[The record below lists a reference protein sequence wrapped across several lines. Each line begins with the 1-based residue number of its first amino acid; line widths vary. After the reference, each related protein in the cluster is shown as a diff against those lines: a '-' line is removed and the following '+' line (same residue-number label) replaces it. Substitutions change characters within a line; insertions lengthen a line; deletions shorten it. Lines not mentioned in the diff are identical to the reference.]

1 VLDQQHV
8 ERVHEVRRD
17 FLAENLV
24 GLVGAGFRADEAE
37 APRRPVDV
45 LRTVPMSSSSGVPQ
59 SLHGRLPYACSMR
72 RTTSWTQGVR
82 VGISACCP

>member
-45 LRTVPMSSSSGVPQ
+45 PRTVAKSSSSGAPQ
-59 SLHGRLPYACSMR
+59 VFHGRLPYA
-72 RTTSWTQGVR
+72 
-82 VGISACCP
+82 